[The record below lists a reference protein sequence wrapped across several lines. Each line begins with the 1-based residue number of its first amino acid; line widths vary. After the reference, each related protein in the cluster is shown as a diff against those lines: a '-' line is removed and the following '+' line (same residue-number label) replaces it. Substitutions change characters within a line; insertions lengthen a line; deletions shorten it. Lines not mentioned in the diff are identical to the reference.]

1 MYNMT
6 PNTQQIVDSRLNEL
20 SPSEGLYASKKDSK
34 KNGYLSIGEVIR
46 KTNVTKAT
54 VHHYVAL
61 KVLPTPIKTAHN
73 MAYYHPTTVSIIN
86 TVRALRD
93 RHVPLSV
100 AKQML
105 DEYGLDK
112 VKEMLQKTSDE
123 SVLIAS
129 TLSGTGVE
137 KPRSEILSEYN
148 LTEKDLAELENLG
161 LLKFSSKSNLLNSS
175 DKIYDSISVEL
186 ISSLSK
192 MREAGLNE
200 SLGFSP
206 CDVVLYQEA
215 LENLVKSEVVY
226 FSKRLLSIHPKDEAQ
241 TVMKA
246 ALEQAE
252 NICVLVRIRILLNLV
267 DANFKDKSESKK
279 SFKKS

>member
-6 PNTQQIVDSRLNEL
+6 PNTQQLVGLNIKEIPL
-20 SPSEGLYASKKDSK
+20 SQRNQYFDRNESKKK
-34 KNGYLSIGEVIR
+34 GYLSIGEVIR

-61 KVLPTPIKTAHN
+61 KVVPTPIKTAHN
-73 MAYYHPTTVSIIN
+73 MAYYHPNTVAIIN
-86 TVRALRD
+86 TVRALKD
-93 RHVPLSV
+93 RHVPLAV

-112 VKEMLQKTSDE
+112 VREMLQKTSEE
-123 SVLIAS
+123 SLLIMT
-129 TLSGTGVE
+129 TLSGSGDE
-137 KPRSEILSEYN
+137 KTKREVLNEFN
-148 LTEKDLAELENLG
+148 LTEEHLAQLEKIG
-161 LLKFSSKSNLLNSS
+161 LLKLTS
-175 DKIYDSISVEL
+175 DQKYDPISVDL
-186 ISSLSK
+186 IRCLSK

-206 CDVVLYQEA
+206 QDVILYKES
-215 LENLVKSEVVY
+215 LENLVKSEIVY
-226 FSKRLLSIHPKDEAQ
+226 FSKRLLSIQPKNEAQ

-252 NICVLVRIRILLNLV
+252 NICVLVRRRLLLNLV
-267 DANFKDKSESKK
+267 DSNLKRDNKK
-279 SFKKS
+279 QRSVKKLGK